1 MNTIHVN
8 IGGIGF
14 SLEEEGYRLLK
25 EYLVQLEVR
34 LHENPDRK
42 EIISDIE
49 ARICELILDEQNPEN
64 IVSASRIKEIIGQL
78 GLPEGTGTVA
88 SSADECAPQQSE
100 EYPKKSLTRRLY
112 RNPDG
117 AKIGGVCSGLATYFQ
132 IEPTIIRLL
141 FCSPLLLLI
150 CVSVIPV
157 INMLCPFFGVMI
169 PVSILLYLILWF
181 AVPKA
186 CTPRQKLEMTGS
198 PITAA
203 SISQTLS
210 DDMHDKNPSPKSSRS
225 ASVMAELLYTVGRI
239 VLFCLKAFVL
249 FIAIVLSLVALFA
262 GIAFIACIIGL
273 LTFNVSWEHP
283 LALAL
288 LLPLVVL
295 LPTATIVYLIL
306 RWLFKVPKRD
316 KTFSI
321 LTGIWILILIY
332 FGIALLKEYPRI
344 KYWYDNGGIEWYFE
358 RFRQQSSPVIGLPA
372 NTTGSTPIVTPTAIE
387 DSITSGLPVIT
398 TAAPT
403 ACDTIKPETI
413 TEPLTN

>member
-49 ARICELILDEQNPEN
+49 ARICELILDEQSPEN
-64 IVSASRIKEIIGQL
+64 IVSAPRIKEIIRQL
-78 GLPEGTGTVA
+78 GLPDGAAG
-88 SSADECAPQQSE
+88 SSDDKCAPQQT
-100 EYPKKSLTRRLY
+100 EYSKETLTKRLY

-117 AKIGGVCSGLATYFQ
+117 AKIGGVCNGLATYFQ

-169 PVSILLYLILWF
+169 SVSILLYLILWF

-198 PITAA
+198 PITVA

-210 DDMHDKNPSPKSSRS
+210 SDLYDSGDSLKKSRRS
-225 ASVMAELLYTVGRI
+225 APIIAELLYTTGRI
-239 VLFCLKAFVL
+239 VLFCLKAFMLV
-249 FIAIVLSLVALFA
+249 IAIVLSLIVLFA
-262 GIAFIACIIGL
+262 GIAFIAFIIGL
-273 LTFNVSWEHP
+273 LVFNVSWEHP
-283 LALAL
+283 LVLPL
-288 LLPLVVL
+288 LLPLIVL

-306 RWLFKVPKRD
+306 RWLFKAPKRD

-332 FGIALLKEYPRI
+332 FGIALLKEYPKI
-344 KYWYDNGGIEWYFE
+344 ESWLENDGIEWYFE
-358 RFRQQSSPVIGLPA
+358 RFRQQNSSAIDLPE
-372 NTTGSTPIVTPTAIE
+372 NTTGSSPIVTPTVTD
-387 DSITSGLPVIT
+387 DSITSGSPVAT

-403 ACDTIKPETI
+403 ASDTIKPETN
-413 TEPLTN
+413 TELLTN

>member
-49 ARICELILDEQNPEN
+49 ARICELILDEQSPEN
-64 IVSASRIKEIIGQL
+64 IVSAPRIKEIIRQL
-78 GLPEGTGTVA
+78 GLPDGAAG
-88 SSADECAPQQSE
+88 SSDDKCAPQQT
-100 EYPKKSLTRRLY
+100 EYSKETLTKRLY

-169 PVSILLYLILWF
+169 SVSILLYLILWF

-198 PITAA
+198 PITVA

-210 DDMHDKNPSPKSSRS
+210 SDLYDSGDSLKKSRRS
-225 ASVMAELLYTVGRI
+225 APIIAELLYTTGRI
-239 VLFCLKAFVL
+239 VLFCLKAFMLV
-249 FIAIVLSLVALFA
+249 IAIVLSLIVLFA
-262 GIAFIACIIGL
+262 GIAFIAFIIGL
-273 LTFNVSWEHP
+273 LVFNVSWEHP
-283 LALAL
+283 LVLPL
-288 LLPLVVL
+288 LLPLIVL

-306 RWLFKVPKRD
+306 RWLFKAPKRD

-332 FGIALLKEYPRI
+332 FGIALLKEYPKI
-344 KYWYDNGGIEWYFE
+344 ESWLENDGIEWYFE
-358 RFRQQSSPVIGLPA
+358 RFRQQNSSVIDLPE
-372 NTTGSTPIVTPTAIE
+372 NTTGSSPIVTPTVTD

>member
-14 SLEEEGYRLLK
+14 SLEKEGYRLLK

-34 LHENPDRK
+34 LRENPDGK

-49 ARICELILDEQNPEN
+49 ARICELILDEQDPEN
-64 IVSASRIKEIIGQL
+64 IVSTSRIREIIGQL
-78 GLPEGTGTVA
+78 GLPDGTAA
-88 SSADECAPQQSE
+88 SSADECAPQQAE
-100 EYPKKSLTRRLY
+100 EYPKESLTRRLY

-117 AKIGGVCSGLATYFQ
+117 AKIGGVCNGLATYFQ

-157 INMLCPFFGVMI
+157 VNMLCSFFGVMI

-181 AVPKA
+181 AIPKA
-186 CTPRQKLEMTGS
+186 RTPRQKLEMTGT

-203 SISQTLS
+203 SISQTLN
-210 DDMHDKNPSPKSSRS
+210 DDLHDKSPSPKNSRS
-225 ASVMAELLYTVGRI
+225 ASIIAELLYTAGRI
-239 VLFCLKAFVL
+239 VLFCLKAFMLV
-249 FIAIVLSLVALFA
+249 IAIILSLIVLFA
-262 GIAFIACIIGL
+262 GITFIAFIIGL
-273 LTFNVSWEHP
+273 LVFNVSWEQP
-283 LALAL
+283 LILAL

-295 LPTATIVYLIL
+295 LPVATIVYLIL

-344 KYWYDNGGIEWYFE
+344 ENWFDDGGIEWYFE
-358 RFRQQSSPVIGLPA
+358 RFRQQGSPVIGLPA
-372 NTTGSTPIVTPTAIE
+372 NTTGSSPIVTSTVIE
-387 DSITSGLPVIT
+387 DSITSELPVIT
-398 TAAPT
+398 TTDPT
-403 ACDTIKPETI
+403 TCDTIRPETN
-413 TEPLTN
+413 TEFLTN

>member
-1 MNTIHVN
+1 MNTIQVN

-34 LHENPDRK
+34 LRENPDRK
-42 EIISDIE
+42 EIVSDIE
-49 ARICELILDEQNPEN
+49 ARICELILDEQSPEN
-64 IVSASRIKEIIGQL
+64 IVSTSLIKEIIEQL
-78 GLPEGTGTVA
+78 GLPDGAT
-88 SSADECAPQQSE
+88 SSSDNEPAPLQT
-100 EYPKKSLTRRLY
+100 EYPKESITRRLY

-157 INMLCPFFGVMI
+157 ANMLCPFFGVMI
-169 PVSILLYLILWF
+169 PVSLLLYLILWF
-181 AVPKA
+181 AIPKA
-186 CTPRQKLEMTGS
+186 RTPRQRLEMTGS

-210 DDMHDKNPSPKSSRS
+210 NEMYDKHPSPEDSRS
-225 ASVMAELLYTVGRI
+225 ASILGELLFTIGRI
-239 VLFCLKAFVL
+239 VLFCLKAFMLIV
-249 FIAIVLSLVALFA
+249 AIVLSLVVLFA
-262 GIAFIACIIGL
+262 GIAFIALIVGL
-273 LTFNVSWEHP
+273 FAFDVSWEHP
-283 LALAL
+283 LVLAL
-288 LLPLVVL
+288 LSPLVVL

-321 LTGIWILILIY
+321 LTGIWILILIF
-332 FGIALLKEYPRI
+332 FGIFLLKEYPHVED
-344 KYWYDNGGIEWYFE
+344 WFDDGGIEWYFE
-358 RFRQQSSPVIGLPA
+358 QIRHQTSPAIVLPA
-372 NTTGSTPIVTPTAIE
+372 DTTNDTPALQPAVDVDSASAVPFAVTTEA
-387 DSITSGLPVIT
+387 DSMSR
-398 TAAPT
+398 
-403 ACDTIKPETI
+403 DTLTPKT
-413 TEPLTN
+413 TEPLTNP

>member
-14 SLEEEGYRLLK
+14 TLEEEGYLLLK

-49 ARICELILDEQNPEN
+49 ARICELILDEQSPEN
-64 IVSASRIKEIIGQL
+64 IVSAPRIKEIIRQL
-78 GLPEGTGTVA
+78 GLPDGAAGF
-88 SSADECAPQQSE
+88 SDDKCAPQQT
-100 EYPKKSLTRRLY
+100 EYSKETLTKRLY

-169 PVSILLYLILWF
+169 SVSILLYLILWF

-198 PITAA
+198 PITVA

-210 DDMHDKNPSPKSSRS
+210 SDLYDSGDSSSKSRRS
-225 ASVMAELLYTVGRI
+225 APIIAELLYTTGRI
-239 VLFCLKAFVL
+239 VLFCLKAFMLV
-249 FIAIVLSLVALFA
+249 IAIVLSLIVLFA
-262 GIAFIACIIGL
+262 GIAFIAFIIGL
-273 LTFNVSWEHP
+273 LVFNVSWEHP
-283 LALAL
+283 LVLPL
-288 LLPLVVL
+288 LLPLIVL

-306 RWLFKVPKRD
+306 RWLFKAPKRD

-332 FGIALLKEYPRI
+332 FGIALLKEYPKI
-344 KYWYDNGGIEWYFE
+344 ESWLENDGIEWYFE
-358 RFRQQSSPVIGLPA
+358 RFRQQNSSVIDLPE
-372 NTTGSTPIVTPTAIE
+372 NTTGSSPIVTPTVTD
-387 DSITSGLPVIT
+387 DSITSGSPVAT

-403 ACDTIKPETI
+403 ASDTIKPETN
-413 TEPLTN
+413 TELLTN

>member
-49 ARICELILDEQNPEN
+49 ARICELILDEQSPEN
-64 IVSASRIKEIIGQL
+64 IVSAPRIKEIIRQL
-78 GLPEGTGTVA
+78 GLPDGAAG
-88 SSADECAPQQSE
+88 SSDDKCAPQQT
-100 EYPKKSLTRRLY
+100 EYSKETLTKRLY

-169 PVSILLYLILWF
+169 SVSILLYLILWF

-198 PITAA
+198 PITVA

-210 DDMHDKNPSPKSSRS
+210 SDLYDSGDSSSKSRRS
-225 ASVMAELLYTVGRI
+225 APIIAELLYTTGRI
-239 VLFCLKAFVL
+239 VLFCLKAFMLV
-249 FIAIVLSLVALFA
+249 IAIVLSLIVLFA
-262 GIAFIACIIGL
+262 GIAFIAFIIGL
-273 LTFNVSWEHP
+273 LVFNVSWEHP
-283 LALAL
+283 LVLPL
-288 LLPLVVL
+288 LLPLIVL

-306 RWLFKVPKRD
+306 RWLFKAPKRD

-344 KYWYDNGGIEWYFE
+344 ENWLENDGIEEWYFE
-358 RFRQQSSPVIGLPA
+358 RLQQQNSSVIDLPA

-387 DSITSGLPVIT
+387 DSITSGSPVVT

-403 ACDTIKPETI
+403 ASDTIKPETN
-413 TEPLTN
+413 TELLTN

>member
-34 LHENPDRK
+34 LHENLDRK

-49 ARICELILDEQNPEN
+49 ARICELILDEQSPEN
-64 IVSASRIKEIIGQL
+64 IVSAPRIKEIIRQL
-78 GLPEGTGTVA
+78 GLPDGAAG
-88 SSADECAPQQSE
+88 SSDDKCAPQQT
-100 EYPKKSLTRRLY
+100 EYSKETLTKRLY

-169 PVSILLYLILWF
+169 SVSILLYLILWF

-198 PITAA
+198 PITVA

-210 DDMHDKNPSPKSSRS
+210 SDLYDSGDSFSKSRRS
-225 ASVMAELLYTVGRI
+225 APIIAELLYTTGRI
-239 VLFCLKAFVL
+239 VLFCLKAFMLV
-249 FIAIVLSLVALFA
+249 IAIVLSLIVLFA
-262 GIAFIACIIGL
+262 GIAFIAFIIGL
-273 LTFNVSWEHP
+273 LVFNVSWEHP
-283 LALAL
+283 LVLPL
-288 LLPLVVL
+288 LLPLIVL

-306 RWLFKVPKRD
+306 RWLFKAPKRD

-332 FGIALLKEYPRI
+332 FGIALLKEYPKI
-344 KYWYDNGGIEWYFE
+344 ESWLENDGIEWYFE
-358 RFRQQSSPVIGLPA
+358 RFRQQNSSVIDLPE
-372 NTTGSTPIVTPTAIE
+372 NTTGSSPIVTPTVTD
-387 DSITSGLPVIT
+387 DSITSGSPVVT

-403 ACDTIKPETI
+403 ASDTIKPETN
-413 TEPLTN
+413 TELLTN

>member
-14 SLEEEGYRLLK
+14 SLDEEGYRLLK

-49 ARICELILDEQNPEN
+49 ARICELILDEQTPEN

-78 GLPEGTGTVA
+78 GLPDGAAV
-88 SSADECAPQQSE
+88 SSDDECAPQQTE
-100 EYPKKSLTRRLY
+100 EYPKESLSRRLY

-169 PVSILLYLILWF
+169 SVSILLYLILWF

-198 PITAA
+198 PITVA

-210 DDMHDKNPSPKSSRS
+210 SDLYDSGDSSSKSRRS
-225 ASVMAELLYTVGRI
+225 APIIAELLYTTGRI
-239 VLFCLKAFVL
+239 VLFCLKAFMLV
-249 FIAIVLSLVALFA
+249 IAIVLSLIVLFA
-262 GIAFIACIIGL
+262 GIAFIAFIIGL
-273 LTFNVSWEHP
+273 LVFNVSWEHP
-283 LALAL
+283 LVLPL
-288 LLPLVVL
+288 LLPLIVL

-306 RWLFKVPKRD
+306 RWLFKAPKRD

-332 FGIALLKEYPRI
+332 FGIALLKEYPKI
-344 KYWYDNGGIEWYFE
+344 ESWLENDGIEWYFE
-358 RFRQQSSPVIGLPA
+358 RFRQQNSSVIDLPE
-372 NTTGSTPIVTPTAIE
+372 NTTGSSPIVTPTVTD
-387 DSITSGLPVIT
+387 DSITSGSPVVT

-403 ACDTIKPETI
+403 ASDTIKPETN
-413 TEPLTN
+413 TELLTN

>member
-1 MNTIHVN
+1 MNTIQVN

-34 LHENPDRK
+34 LRENPDRK
-42 EIISDIE
+42 EIVSDIE
-49 ARICELILDEQNPEN
+49 ARICELILDEQSPEN
-64 IVSASRIKEIIGQL
+64 IVSAPRIKEIIRQL
-78 GLPEGTGTVA
+78 GLPDGA
-88 SSADECAPQQSE
+88 ADSSDDKCTPQQT
-100 EYPKKSLTRRLY
+100 EYSKETLTKRLY

-169 PVSILLYLILWF
+169 SVSILLYLILWF

-198 PITAA
+198 PITVA

-210 DDMHDKNPSPKSSRS
+210 SDLYDSGDSLKKSRRS
-225 ASVMAELLYTVGRI
+225 APIIAELLYTTGRI
-239 VLFCLKAFVL
+239 VLFCLKAFMLV
-249 FIAIVLSLVALFA
+249 IAIVLSLIVLFA
-262 GIAFIACIIGL
+262 GIAFIAFIIGL
-273 LTFNVSWEHP
+273 LVFNVSWEHP
-283 LALAL
+283 LVLPL
-288 LLPLVVL
+288 LLPLIVL

-306 RWLFKVPKRD
+306 RWLFKAPKRD

-332 FGIALLKEYPRI
+332 FGIALLKEYPKI
-344 KYWYDNGGIEWYFE
+344 ESWLENDGIEWYFE
-358 RFRQQSSPVIGLPA
+358 RLQQQNSSVIDLPA

-387 DSITSGLPVIT
+387 DSITSGSPVVT

-403 ACDTIKPETI
+403 ASDTIKPETN
-413 TEPLTN
+413 TELLTN

>member
-49 ARICELILDEQNPEN
+49 ARICELILDEQSPEN
-64 IVSASRIKEIIGQL
+64 IVSAPRIKEIIRQL
-78 GLPEGTGTVA
+78 GLPDGAAG
-88 SSADECAPQQSE
+88 SSDDKCAPQQT
-100 EYPKKSLTRRLY
+100 EYSKETLTKRLY

-169 PVSILLYLILWF
+169 SVSILLYLILWF

-198 PITAA
+198 PITVA

-210 DDMHDKNPSPKSSRS
+210 SDLYDRGDSLKKSRRS
-225 ASVMAELLYTVGRI
+225 APIIAELLYTTGRI
-239 VLFCLKAFVL
+239 VLFCLKAFMLV
-249 FIAIVLSLVALFA
+249 IAIVLSLIVLFA
-262 GIAFIACIIGL
+262 GIAFIAFIIGL
-273 LTFNVSWEHP
+273 LVFNVSWEHP
-283 LALAL
+283 LVLPL
-288 LLPLVVL
+288 LLPLIVL

-306 RWLFKVPKRD
+306 KWLFKAPKRD

-332 FGIALLKEYPRI
+332 FGIALLKEYPKI
-344 KYWYDNGGIEWYFE
+344 ESWLENDGIEWYFE
-358 RFRQQSSPVIGLPA
+358 RFRQQNSSVIDLPE
-372 NTTGSTPIVTPTAIE
+372 NTTGSSPIVTPTVTD
-387 DSITSGLPVIT
+387 DSITSGSPVVT

-403 ACDTIKPETI
+403 ASDTIKPETN
-413 TEPLTN
+413 TELLTN

>member
-14 SLEEEGYRLLK
+14 SLDEEGYRLLK

-49 ARICELILDEQNPEN
+49 ARICELILDEQTPEN

-78 GLPEGTGTVA
+78 GLPDGAAV
-88 SSADECAPQQSE
+88 SSDDECAPQQTE
-100 EYPKKSLTRRLY
+100 EYPKESLSRRLY

-169 PVSILLYLILWF
+169 SVSILLYLILWF

-198 PITAA
+198 PITVA

-210 DDMHDKNPSPKSSRS
+210 GDLYDSGDSSSKSRRS
-225 ASVMAELLYTVGRI
+225 APIIAELLYTTGRI
-239 VLFCLKAFVL
+239 VLFCLKAFMLV
-249 FIAIVLSLVALFA
+249 IAIVLSLIVLFA
-262 GIAFIACIIGL
+262 GIAFIAFIIGL
-273 LTFNVSWEHP
+273 LVFNVSWEHP
-283 LALAL
+283 LVLPL
-288 LLPLVVL
+288 LLPLIVL

-306 RWLFKVPKRD
+306 RWLFKAPKRD

-332 FGIALLKEYPRI
+332 FGIALLKEYPKI
-344 KYWYDNGGIEWYFE
+344 ESWLENDGIEWYFE
-358 RFRQQSSPVIGLPA
+358 RFRQQNSSVIDLPE
-372 NTTGSTPIVTPTAIE
+372 NTTGSSPIVTPTVTD
-387 DSITSGLPVIT
+387 DSITSGSPVVT

-403 ACDTIKPETI
+403 ASDTIKPETI

>member
-49 ARICELILDEQNPEN
+49 ARICELILDEQSPEN
-64 IVSASRIKEIIGQL
+64 IVSAPRIKEIIRQL
-78 GLPEGTGTVA
+78 GLPDGAAG
-88 SSADECAPQQSE
+88 SSDDKCAPQQT
-100 EYPKKSLTRRLY
+100 EYSKETLTKRLY

-169 PVSILLYLILWF
+169 SVSILLYLILWF

-198 PITAA
+198 PITVA

-210 DDMHDKNPSPKSSRS
+210 SDLYDSGDSSSKSRRS
-225 ASVMAELLYTVGRI
+225 APIIAELLYTTGRI
-239 VLFCLKAFVL
+239 VLFCLKAFMLV
-249 FIAIVLSLVALFA
+249 IAIVLSLIVLFA
-262 GIAFIACIIGL
+262 GIAFIAFIIGL
-273 LTFNVSWEHP
+273 LVFNVSWEHP
-283 LALAL
+283 LVLPL
-288 LLPLVVL
+288 LLPLIVL

-306 RWLFKVPKRD
+306 RWLFKAPKRD

-344 KYWYDNGGIEWYFE
+344 ENWLENDGIEEWYFE
-358 RFRQQSSPVIGLPA
+358 RLQQQNSSVIDLPA

-387 DSITSGLPVIT
+387 DAITSGSPVVT

-403 ACDTIKPETI
+403 ASDTIKPETN
-413 TEPLTN
+413 TELLTN

>member
-1 MNTIHVN
+1 MNTMHVN

-49 ARICELILDEQNPEN
+49 ARICELILDEQSPEN

-78 GLPEGTGTVA
+78 GLPDGAAV
-88 SSADECAPQQSE
+88 SSDDECTPQQTE
-100 EYPKKSLTRRLY
+100 EISKESLTKRLY

-169 PVSILLYLILWF
+169 SVSILLYLILWF

-198 PITAA
+198 PITVA

-210 DDMHDKNPSPKSSRS
+210 SDLYDSGDSSSKSRRS
-225 ASVMAELLYTVGRI
+225 APIIAELLYTTGRI
-239 VLFCLKAFVL
+239 VLFCLKAFMLV
-249 FIAIVLSLVALFA
+249 IAIVLSLIVLFA
-262 GIAFIACIIGL
+262 GIAFIAFIIGL
-273 LTFNVSWEHP
+273 LVFNVSWEHP
-283 LALAL
+283 LVLPL
-288 LLPLVVL
+288 LLPLIVL

-306 RWLFKVPKRD
+306 RWLFKAPKRD

-332 FGIALLKEYPRI
+332 FGIALLKEYPKI
-344 KYWYDNGGIEWYFE
+344 ESWLENDGIEWYFE
-358 RFRQQSSPVIGLPA
+358 RFRQQNSSVIDLPE
-372 NTTGSTPIVTPTAIE
+372 NTTGSSPIVTPTITD
-387 DSITSGLPVIT
+387 DSITSGSPVVT

-403 ACDTIKPETI
+403 ASDTIKPETN
-413 TEPLTN
+413 TELLTN

>member
-34 LHENPDRK
+34 LRENPEGK

-49 ARICELILDEQNPEN
+49 ARICELILDEQTPEN

-78 GLPEGTGTVA
+78 GLPDGAAV
-88 SSADECAPQQSE
+88 SSDDECAPQQTE
-100 EYPKKSLTRRLY
+100 EYPKESLSRRLY

-117 AKIGGVCSGLATYFQ
+117 AKIGGVCSGLASYFQ

-157 INMLCPFFGVMI
+157 VNMLCPFFGVMI

-262 GIAFIACIIGL
+262 GIACIACIIGL